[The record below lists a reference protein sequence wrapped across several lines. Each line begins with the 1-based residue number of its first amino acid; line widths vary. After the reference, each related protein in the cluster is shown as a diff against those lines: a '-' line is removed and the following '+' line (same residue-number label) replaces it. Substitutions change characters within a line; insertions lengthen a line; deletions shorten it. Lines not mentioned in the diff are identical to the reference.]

1 MTPGNMI
8 LPKGISCVTLISY
21 HSHMKFLFPAL
32 GLALLAGCSPR
43 EKTALV
49 VASVP
54 VAGPVHTKGAEPLGI
69 AHGEQVALADY
80 LVTGKTTIFDFTSKY
95 CGPCQAYNE
104 PLAKLH
110 TQRADIAVVKV
121 DINRPETKGIDWKS
135 PVARQYDM
143 NGIPHFKIYGP
154 DGKLIAE
161 GKAGRALVNKFIEE
175 LK

>member
-1 MTPGNMI
+1 M
-8 LPKGISCVTLISY
+8 
-21 HSHMKFLFPAL
+21 
-32 GLALLAGCSPR
+32 
-43 EKTALV
+43 
-49 VASVP
+49 
-54 VAGPVHTKGAEPLGI
+54 
-69 AHGEQVALADY
+69 
-80 LVTGKTTIFDFTSKY
+80 
-95 CGPCQAYNE
+95 
-104 PLAKLH
+104 
-110 TQRADIAVVKV
+110 